1 MYQFGIGFKN
11 GNQEYPIHKSTN
23 KYKTESFDDY
33 FPTRK
38 DNSYKIKHV
47 MDWLG
52 LFICTIENSQKT
64 LLNQEFKVQ

>member
-52 LFICTIENSQKT
+52 LFVYMHNRELIENIVKSR
-64 LLNQEFKVQ
+64 V